1 MLQDVAGVYQKHY
14 IKRFSD
20 VLVRA
25 KVAKWGCLHRTG
37 EGSGGI
43 GMLYH
48 QQEIH
53 TCLTSDWQHSFS
65 SSSVCQVRNLRMP
78 QEVVNQFPNCI
89 PRIDLR
95 PNLPEP
101 KYLSSVDVG
110 SMGKVYNHHPEQFLS
125 LNWKGQFEERP
136 FFTILLW

>member
-25 KVAKWGCLHRTG
+25 KVAKRGCLHRTG
-37 EGSGGI
+37 EGPGVI

-65 SSSVCQVRNLRMP
+65 STSVCQVQNLRMP
-78 QEVVNQFPNCI
+78 QEVNPFPKVQFQGLIYAPI
-89 PRIDLR
+89 FQ
-95 PNLPEP
+95 NLSICLQWMWEAWEG
-101 KYLSSVDVG
+101 V
-110 SMGKVYNHHPEQFLS
+110 
-125 LNWKGQFEERP
+125 
-136 FFTILLW
+136 